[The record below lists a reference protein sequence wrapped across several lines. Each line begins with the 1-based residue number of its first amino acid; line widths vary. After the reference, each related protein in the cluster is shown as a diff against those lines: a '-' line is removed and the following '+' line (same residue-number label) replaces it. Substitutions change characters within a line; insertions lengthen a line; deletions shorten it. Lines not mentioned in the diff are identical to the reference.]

1 MYTASLVQVIDLDF
15 EDILILISVIH
26 PPILTWTW
34 TWTDL
39 DRSLFV
45 KFTDP
50 STACAALKVKTAGKE
65 ESRKKVLGSKSTDTQ
80 TRSCVKRIL
89 EKVIEVDFL

>member
-1 MYTASLVQVIDLDF
+1 MTGAILISADLVVRFARCITAGLVQVIDLDF
-15 EDILILISVIH
+15 EVILILISVIH

-50 STACAALKVKTAGKE
+50 STACAALKVKTAGYY
-65 ESRKKVLGSKSTDTQ
+65 KKVK
-80 TRSCVKRIL
+80 K
-89 EKVIEVDFL
+89 

>member
-1 MYTASLVQVIDLDF
+1 MYTASLAQVIDLDF

-26 PPILTWTW
+26 PPILTW

-65 ESRKKVLGSKSTDTQ
+65 ESRKKVLGSKSTDT
-80 TRSCVKRIL
+80 
-89 EKVIEVDFL
+89 

>member
-1 MYTASLVQVIDLDF
+1 MICYEVCTLYTASLVQVVDLDF

-50 STACAALKVKTAGKE
+50 STACAALKVKTAG
-65 ESRKKVLGSKSTDTQ
+65 
-80 TRSCVKRIL
+80 
-89 EKVIEVDFL
+89 